1 VKVKKINAT
10 ALPLPFKMKENSI
23 LIQAG
28 GGLVENEKGEILF
41 MFRRGKWDLP
51 KGKLDPGETLESC
64 ALREV
69 EEETGVG
76 QLQLI
81 RFLIITEHIYQERG
95 QFILKRTHWYLMNAD
110 SNQPLIPQKEED
122 ITELKWV
129 GTQDHEM
136 ILENTYPGI
145 LEVLRAG
152 GIRI

>member
-1 VKVKKINAT
+1 MI
-10 ALPLPFKMKENSI
+10 KENSI

-64 ALREV
+64 AVREV

-76 QLQLI
+76 RLELI
-81 RFLIITEHIYQERG
+81 RFLIITEHEYEERG
-95 QFILKRTHWYLMNAD
+95 QCILKQTHWYLMKAD
-110 SNQPLIPQKEED
+110 SSQPLIPQKEED

-129 GTQDHEM
+129 GRPDYKM
-136 ILENTYPGI
+136 ILDNTYPGI

-152 GIRI
+152 GIRIADNR